1 MQEIRHHSKNFE
13 HLSYLFL
20 LCDHLQVQY
29 RWTELARNGWSMESQ
44 NLENDASYTNWNQRY
59 MQGLKNKIPYTVLR
73 TVSQYIDVSKYVS
86 KKTVN

>member
-1 MQEIRHHSKNFE
+1 
-13 HLSYLFL
+13 
-20 LCDHLQVQY
+20 
-29 RWTELARNGWSMESQ
+29 MESQ